1 MFRSIAIVVL
11 LLCVALPAQADGIFR
26 CTKKGE
32 VDMYSSENRA
42 CKHARAGWRCRL
54 KFTMG
59 TNRSSK
65 PNCSS
70 GRSTTSSTTRRR
82 VRTDSSSTKKPY
94 RAPAGDASVFE
105 PIIQKASKQYR
116 VPADMIRAVIRV
128 ESDFHPH
135 AVSSAGAEGLMQ
147 LMPETAKSLGVTDS
161 FDPTQN
167 IMNGAKYLRK
177 LANQFEGDAR
187 LMLAGYHAG
196 PGAVKRFDGIP
207 YKATERYVKKVL
219 THYYRYRSS
228 ER

>member
-1 MFRSIAIVVL
+1 MFRSIAIAL
-11 LLCVALPAQADGIFR
+11 LLLSVALPARADIFR

-32 VDMYSSENRA
+32 DIPLLANDATV
-42 CKHARAGWRCRL
+42 CKYAKSGWRCRRNFTIGAKKSL
-54 KFTMG
+54 KPDC
-59 TNRSSK
+59 SSK
-65 PNCSS
+65 
-70 GRSTTSSTTRRR
+70 RSTVPTATRRR
-82 VRTDSSSTKKPY
+82 PRTDGPKKTY
-94 RAPAGDASVFE
+94 RAPAGDASVYE

-147 LMPETAKSLGVTDS
+147 LMPGTAKSLGVTDS

-167 IMNGAKYLRK
+167 IMNGTKYLRQ

-187 LMLAGYHAG
+187 LILAGYHAG

-207 YKATERYVKKVL
+207 YKATERYVRKVL